1 MKINE
6 ISDVAQHPA
15 IARKAEFANLL
26 KADIKEADDIIM
38 FIMDDRNAEVRRLD
52 MLRHLDEILVGTAK
66 DNYKAS
72 DLQDFMFD
80 QEIIASGKS
89 NLTVVETEDEIPM
102 GEYEICQ
109 ACQGEGCPKCEE
121 GLIDITGLHKIPNFD
136 DYQSE

>member
-1 MKINE
+1 
-6 ISDVAQHPA
+6 
-15 IARKAEFANLL
+15 
-26 KADIKEADDIIM
+26 
-38 FIMDDRNAEVRRLD
+38 
-52 MLRHLDEILVGTAK
+52 ML
-66 DNYKAS
+66 
-72 DLQDFMFD
+72 D